1 MCDRIAVMYLGKIV
15 EVADADNLVK
25 EPLHPYT
32 NALIS
37 AVPVPDP
44 TAKRINVVIKGEIPS
59 PVNPPSGC
67 HFHTRCPSY
76 IGDICRTK
84 EPPLIEIGK
93 NHYVACHLFGSE
105 K

>member
-1 MCDRIAVMYLGKIV
+1 MYLGKMMELGTTEQV
-15 EVADADNLVK
+15 VY

-32 NALIS
+32 KALID

-44 TAKRINVVIKGEIPS
+44 TAKRVEVVIKGEIPS
-59 PVNPPSGC
+59 PVNPPPGC
-67 HFHTRCPSY
+67 RFHTRCPEY

-84 EPPLIEIGK
+84 EPPLIDVGK
-93 NHYVACHLFGSE
+93 NHLVACHLHSKG